1 MDKKK
6 LLYVLVPVVLCVV
19 VLGIILLPKGEPEP
33 AEGNE
38 DKVAAVTE
46 NDVTETVEETEDT
59 GTKVLDAPGTYND
72 DAEYEKLTVT
82 SPDVVVENASAET

>member
-38 DKVAAVTE
+38 DKVA
-46 NDVTETVEETEDT
+46 
-59 GTKVLDAPGTYND
+59 VLSLRT
-72 DAEYEKLTVT
+72 T
-82 SPDVVVENASAET
+82 